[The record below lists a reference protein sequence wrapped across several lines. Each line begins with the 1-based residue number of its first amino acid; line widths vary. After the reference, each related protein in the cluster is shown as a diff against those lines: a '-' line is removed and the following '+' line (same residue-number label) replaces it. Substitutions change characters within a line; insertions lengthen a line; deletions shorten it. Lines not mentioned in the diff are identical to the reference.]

1 MRNKLAGEGARR
13 LVVSGVDERL
23 LGRRVAAVG
32 EHPSHGCVF
41 VADVAVVRRVK
52 VVRSHPLLAVLQVA
66 LPEDGA
72 AAGRLRRSQTGR
84 EGGMEGG

>member
-1 MRNKLAGEGARR
+1 
-13 LVVSGVDERL
+13 
-23 LGRRVAAVG
+23 
-32 EHPSHGCVF
+32 
-41 VADVAVVRRVK
+41 